1 MADRTSSALLKIL
14 EDDIDAGRLGPGD
27 VLDEQMLAN
36 RFNVSRTPAREA
48 LLHLAA
54 VGVVRMVPRRG
65 VVIEGLSS
73 DLGIGMVEALT
84 ALEGEAAGLAA
95 RRMTDAERVALRSM
109 QKSAKPLVKRLDSAA
124 YIDANTA
131 FHNAIYRGA
140 RNAFLA
146 EQLVLTRRRMRSY
159 HRSSLTS
166 PARVRASF
174 QEHAAVVD
182 AIFIGDEAAALSA
195 MRDHILSGGRV
206 FADMIA
212 TSSQAPVVK

>member
-1 MADRTSSALLKIL
+1 MMADRTSSVLLKIL

-48 LLHLAA
+48 LLHLEA
-54 VGVVRMVPRRG
+54 GRG
-65 VVIEGLSS
+65 PDDGCGAI
-73 DLGIGMVEALT
+73 
-84 ALEGEAAGLAA
+84 
-95 RRMTDAERVALRSM
+95 ALRTL
-109 QKSAKPLVKRLDSAA
+109 QKSAKAMVKRLDSTA

-131 FHNAIYRGA
+131 FHNEIYRGA
-140 RNAFLA
+140 RNEFLL

-174 QEHAAVVD
+174 QKHAAIVD
-182 AIFIGDEAAALSA
+182 AIVTRDQASAQRA
-195 MRDHILSGGRV
+195 MRDHILSGGKV

-212 TSSQAPVVK
+212 TAIPASTVK